1 MGLNLEWKRFTT
13 WNMTD
18 YMKTE
23 IAVMEADNTADS
35 SDNKFYEVIS
45 WFGLPGTGKG
55 TGSYFLG
62 QLSQIP

>member
-23 IAVMEADNTADS
+23 IAVLKRITPEIPVTTD
-35 SDNKFYEVIS
+35 FIEVIS
-45 WFGLPGTGKG
+45 RSGLPGTGKG